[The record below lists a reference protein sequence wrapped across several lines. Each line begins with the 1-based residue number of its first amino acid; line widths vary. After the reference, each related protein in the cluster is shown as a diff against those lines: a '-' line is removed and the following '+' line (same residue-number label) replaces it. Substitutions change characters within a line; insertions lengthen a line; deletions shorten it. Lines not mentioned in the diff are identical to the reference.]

1 MNNNRIITCGHEVP
15 EETIKMFIQLI
26 LIANIDKKM
35 GEQLQPTLEYLNW
48 VENSQYH
55 KLLH

>member
-1 MNNNRIITCGHEVP
+1 VD
-15 EETIKMFIQLI
+15 TIKMFIQLI
-26 LIANIDKKM
+26 IVANIDKKM
-35 GEQLQPTLEYLNW
+35 GKTLMPVLDFLHW